1 MESSVEVTQRYAQ
14 LKDWIASKGKVA
26 LAFSGGVD
34 SVFLLYAAKEALGE
48 DVLAITMSLGV
59 VPKKEL
65 EEAKAFCREHQIRH
79 QIEVM
84 DEFSI
89 EGFATNPP
97 NRCYL
102 CKKALFT
109 RMQTIA
115 KEKGFSVLMEGSNV
129 DDEGDYRPG
138 LLALRELGIESPLK
152 ECGFSKEEIR
162 KMSKE
167 LHLPT
172 WEKPSMAAWRTGTH

>member
-79 QIEVM
+79 
-84 DEFSI
+84 
-89 EGFATNPP
+89 
-97 NRCYL
+97 
-102 CKKALFT
+102 
-109 RMQTIA
+109 
-115 KEKGFSVLMEGSNV
+115 
-129 DDEGDYRPG
+129 
-138 LLALRELGIESPLK
+138 
-152 ECGFSKEEIR
+152 
-162 KMSKE
+162 
-167 LHLPT
+167 
-172 WEKPSMAAWRTGTH
+172 